1 MNQDDQRPANVTDVA
16 LWKLVRTVRERHQHD
31 DETDTC
37 SFCAEAWPCEAEQ
50 RAMLADAAARRPLNA
65 KRPSL
70 APEPSVA
77 EPVAVEPVAVEP
89 IAVEPV
95 AVEPVAVEPVA
106 VDNEKPVTVG
116 ADAIRHTPVWRRMSR
131 PHRQAG

>member
-31 DETDTC
+31 DETDSC

-89 IAVEPV
+89 
-95 AVEPVAVEPVA
+95 VAVEPVA

-116 ADAIRHTPVWRRMSR
+116 ADAVRHTPVWRRMSR

>member
-77 EPVAVEPVAVEP
+77 GPVAVEPVAVEPVAVEP
-89 IAVEPV
+89 IAV
-95 AVEPVAVEPVA
+95 
-106 VDNEKPVTVG
+106 DNEKPVTVG
-116 ADAIRHTPVWRRMSR
+116 ADAVRHTPVWRRMSR

>member
-89 IAVEPV
+89 
-95 AVEPVAVEPVA
+95 VA

-116 ADAIRHTPVWRRMSR
+116 ADAVRHTPVWRRMSR

>member
-77 EPVAVEPVAVEP
+77 EPVAVEP
-89 IAVEPV
+89 I